1 MKKLIALLLALILVF
16 SFAACKKD
24 AADDAS
30 DEQISTDESTAEEEQ
45 IEEVPE
51 VDYSNDLPIVLD
63 DGTILNPDGSAMEEV
78 PEEDATP
85 EEEPEEENTEETPS
99 AESETLAALNAIW
112 GAYGEDEKFAVIGG
126 NMEAGI
132 MDQPGVWDP
141 AYKEGLTTTLL
152 IPAEQLANVTEAAT
166 MIHMMNTN
174 TFSGGVVKLADGT
187 DAAAFAQAVRDAIQN
202 NQWLCGMPEKM
213 IISDLGNG
221 NILIAYGLNDAMTVF
236 EAHLATAFAG
246 AQSLFSEAIG
256 G

>member
-1 MKKLIALLLALILVF
+1 MKKLIAMLLALILVF

-24 AADDAS
+24 ATEADPEVQVETGETAP
-30 DEQISTDESTAEEEQ
+30 EEETDEKEIPQADT
-45 IEEVPE
+45 
-51 VDYSNDLPIVLD
+51 SNDLPIVMD
-63 DGTILNPDGSAMEEV
+63 DGTILNPDGSV
-78 PEEDATP
+78 YG
-85 EEEPEEENTEETPS
+85 EEPETEETETEETDAPAADS
-99 AESETLAALNAIW
+99 AALNALNAIW
-112 GAYGEDEKFAVIGG
+112 GAYGEDEKFAMIGG

-141 AYKEGLTTTLL
+141 AYKEGLSTTLL

-213 IISDLGNG
+213 VISDLGDG
-221 NILIAYGLNDAMTVF
+221 CILIAYGVNDAMSVF
-236 EAHLATAFAG
+236 EGHLATVFAG

>member
-24 AADDAS
+24 APSDPS
-30 DEQISTDESTAEEEQ
+30 DEQISTDETPAEEEQ

-51 VDYSNDLPIVLD
+51 VDYSNDLPIVMD
-63 DGTILNPDGSAMEEV
+63 DGTILNPDGSV
-78 PEEDATP
+78 YG
-85 EEEPEEENTEETPS
+85 EEPEVEEPEVEEPEVEETPAADS
-99 AESETLAALNAIW
+99 AALNALNAIW
-112 GAYGEDEKFAVIGG
+112 GAYGEDEKFAIIGG

-174 TFSGGVVKLADGT
+174 TFTGGVVKLADGT

-202 NQWLCGMPEKM
+202 NQWLCGFPEKL
-213 IISDLGNG
+213 IISDLGDG
-221 NILIAYGLNDAMTVF
+221 CILIAYGINDAMTVF
-236 EAHLATAFAG
+236 EGHLATAFAG